1 MLHIVTH
8 KQIILL
14 DRSAFE
20 KLSYSDIEKFNE
32 RFHIVC
38 PDVFLSE
45 CFNPSDDDRKNAIAK
60 KLSRF
65 DGLYVFVEE
74 NSNELLTHQGI
85 LEEINS
91 RHLKFENVNHRCLRF
106 MHPAE
111 VLEEL
116 SLKWLRNLMDLHN
129 RDLNQ
134 RGYNIYVGDSSEGLS
149 LNEYID
155 FLDAND
161 DSIDKKEL
169 KNEWKK
175 LGMLGTSQEPD
186 DIAKTVDYLVFCEF
200 FLTNEEELTYEEIK
214 LIVENGIHYNS
225 FGCSKKYILFHQ
237 WMICYLLLGESVG
250 MKGLDKSYFNDL
262 MYCNYVPFSY
272 RFVTAEKT
280 FPLVL
285 KPISDRFDFFRFVTF
300 EEFRDSFLG

>member
-1 MLHIVTH
+1 MLSIVTH

-20 KLSYSDIEKFNE
+20 KLSYSDVEKFNE

-45 CFNPSDDDRKNAIAK
+45 CFNPSNDARKEAIAK

-65 DGLYVFVEE
+65 DGLYIFVEE

-85 LEEINS
+85 LDRISS

-106 MHPAE
+106 MRPAE
-111 VLEEL
+111 VLETL
-116 SLKWLRNLMDLHN
+116 SLKWLRNLMNWHN
-129 RDLNQ
+129 KDLNQ
-134 RGYNIYVGDSSEGLS
+134 RGYNIYVDDSSEGLS
-149 LNEYID
+149 LNEYIN
-155 FLDAND
+155 LLAAND
-161 DSIDKKEL
+161 DSIDKKEI
-169 KNEWKK
+169 KSEWKK
-175 LGMLGTSQEPD
+175 IGLLGTSQEPD
-186 DIAKTVDYLVFCEF
+186 DIAKTVDYLISCEF
-200 FLTNEEELTYEEIK
+200 FKEDEEELAYEQIK
-214 LIVENGIHYNS
+214 LIIENGISYNS
-225 FGCSKKYILFHQ
+225 FSYSEKYIVFHQ
-237 WMICYLLLGESVG
+237 WMIYYLLLGEAAR

-285 KPISDRFDFFRFVTF
+285 EPISDRFDFFRFVTF
-300 EEFRDSFLG
+300 EEFRDSFLV

>member
-1 MLHIVTH
+1 MLSIVTH

-20 KLSYSDIEKFNE
+20 KFSYSDIEKFNE

-45 CFNPSDDDRKNAIAK
+45 CFNPSNDARKEAIAK

-74 NSNELLTHQGI
+74 NSDELLTHQGI
-85 LEEINS
+85 LDKISS
-91 RHLKFENVNHRCLRF
+91 RHLKFENLNRRCLRF
-106 MHPAE
+106 MRPAA
-111 VLEEL
+111 VLEAL

-129 RDLNQ
+129 KDLNQ
-134 RGYNIYVGDSSEGLS
+134 RGYNIYVDGSSEGLS

-155 FLDAND
+155 LLAVND
-161 DSIDKKEL
+161 DSINKKEI
-169 KNEWKK
+169 KNEFKK
-175 LGMLGTSQEPD
+175 IGMLGTSQEPG
-186 DIAKTVDYLVFCEF
+186 DIAKTVDYLVFWEF
-200 FLTNEEELTYEEIK
+200 FEKEAEELTYEEIK
-214 LIVENGIHYNS
+214 LIVENGIPYNS
-225 FGCSKKYILFHQ
+225 FGNSDKYILFHH
-237 WMICYLLLGESVG
+237 WMICYLLSGEAVG

-285 KPISDRFDFFRFVTF
+285 KPISDRFDFFSFVTF
-300 EEFRDSFLG
+300 EEFRDNFLA

>member
-1 MLHIVTH
+1 MLSIVTH

-45 CFNPSDDDRKNAIAK
+45 CFNPSKDARKEAIAK

-65 DGLYVFVEE
+65 DGLYIFVEE
-74 NSNELLTHQGI
+74 NSELLTHRGI
-85 LEEINS
+85 LDRIGAG
-91 RHLKFENVNHRCLRF
+91 HLKFENVNHRCLRF

-111 VLEEL
+111 VLKAL

-129 RDLNQ
+129 QDLNQ
-134 RGYNIYVGDSSEGLS
+134 RRYGIYVDGLSEGLS

-155 FLDAND
+155 LLAAND
-161 DSIDKKEL
+161 DSIDKKEI
-169 KNEWKK
+169 KNEFKK
-175 LGMLGTSQEPD
+175 IGMLGTSQEPD
-186 DIAKTVDYLVFCEF
+186 DIAKTVDYLVFCTSLEDE
-200 FLTNEEELTYEEIK
+200 EEELTHEEIK
-214 LIVENGIHYNS
+214 LIIKNGIPYNS
-225 FGCSKKYILFHQ
+225 YSNSDKYILFHQ
-237 WMICYLLLGESVG
+237 WMICYLLSGEAVG

-285 KPISDRFDFFRFVTF
+285 KPISERFDFFRFVTF
-300 EEFRDSFLG
+300 EEFRDSFLV